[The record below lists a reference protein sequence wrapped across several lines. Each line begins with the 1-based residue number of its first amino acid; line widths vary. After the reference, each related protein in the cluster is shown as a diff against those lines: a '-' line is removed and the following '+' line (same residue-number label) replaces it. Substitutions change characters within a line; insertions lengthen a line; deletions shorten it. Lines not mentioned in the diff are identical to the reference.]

1 MQAID
6 GFGLPLGWSRLVTGR
21 PVWSEPVS
29 EWSRVELRTI
39 RPRIAD
45 VAREAGVSKTAVSF
59 AFNSP
64 DRLAPET
71 AIRIREIAEQLGYTP
86 HPVARMLTQRQT
98 LTIGVLTPQALSVI
112 FSNPF
117 FGAFSEGVA
126 RAAEESGY
134 ALHFI
139 SPLHGSLAGAMSRA
153 TVDGVVA
160 IGLSDDHPEV
170 EQIRR
175 AGVPIVLV
183 DSTALPEHGSV
194 EIDDVGGAR
203 AAAEHLI
210 GLGHRNVLV
219 IGVEPPAPSVA
230 IDPDGVTSRRLRGY
244 REAFTAAG
252 LEIPDESVVVGPASI
267 DGGIA
272 ALNRAWEDGMRPTAV
287 LAMSDAMAIGAMRAL
302 RDMRL
307 TIPGDVSVIGFD
319 DIDLAPHVDPP
330 LTTVHQPIRRK
341 GEEAVR
347 LLLAVVQRRELSSPE
362 HRRLETRLIV
372 RGSTGPAPPEARWEV
387 AGAND

>member
-1 MQAID
+1 VDQRA
-6 GFGLPLGWSRLVTGR
+6 V
-21 PVWSEPVS
+21 
-29 EWSRVELRTI
+29 

-59 AFNSP
+59 AFNNP
-64 DRLAPET
+64 DRLSIDT
-71 AIRIREIAEQLGYTP
+71 AQRIRAVADQLGYTP
-86 HPVARMLTQRQT
+86 HPVARMLSQRET

-117 FGAFSEGVA
+117 FGAFNEGVA
-126 RAAEESGY
+126 NAAEASGY
-134 ALHFI
+134 ALYFI
-139 SPLHGSLAGAMSRA
+139 SPLHGSLARAMSRA

-194 EIDDVGGAR
+194 EVDDVGGAH
-203 AAAEHLI
+203 AAADHVI
-210 GLGHRNVLV
+210 GLGHRDVLI
-219 IGVEPPAPSVA
+219 IGVEPPAPA
-230 IDPDGVTSRRLRGY
+230 GTMGTGGVMALRLQGY
-244 REAFTAAG
+244 REAFAKVGIDIA
-252 LEIPDESVVVGPASI
+252 EERVVVGPATI
-267 DGGIA
+267 EGGMA
-272 ALNRAWEDGMRPTAV
+272 AMNSAWEDGHRPTAV

-307 TIPGDVSVIGFD
+307 TVPGDVSVVGFD
-319 DIDLAPHVDPP
+319 DIDLAQHVDPP

-347 LLLAVVQRRELSSPE
+347 LLLTVVQRRDLARPE

-372 RGSTGPAPPEARWEV
+372 RGSTGPAPHPRQEEV
-387 AGAND
+387 AGD